1 MTNHPKDMNGAES
14 VVRSLHSAGVEVCFA
29 NPGTSEMQF
38 VDALDRTKLM
48 HCVLGLF
55 EGVVTGAADGYAR
68 MAGKPAVTLLHLAPG
83 FANAAANLHNARKA
97 RVPMVNLVG
106 DHALRHQKY
115 DAPLSADVEGA
126 CAPFSDWVRAGRSAG
141 SFAADAME
149 ALRVA
154 KGTPGRVATLIA
166 PADIGWDEGGK
177 IAAEIAPDGPAPL
190 DEDALN
196 AAVRALEG
204 GGKTVIIAGNAVLE
218 DVAALAVLQGIADQT
233 GAQILAPTSNRRMER
248 GQGRVPI
255 TKIPYPINDALA
267 CLAPYSHAIL
277 VESVP
282 PVAFFAYPGKPSL
295 LLPEACNIVTLTG
308 LDGDG
313 PMALAA
319 LADRIGAKPGK
330 VRDTAMPARP
340 GAGAITLKNI
350 AAALANALPN
360 DAIIIDEA
368 VSSSASTFA
377 AGDAAKPSSWLALTG
392 GSIGIGIPLSTGA
405 AIARPDRPVI
415 TLQADGSAMYTIQGL
430 WTQAREGSNV
440 TTIILA
446 NRAYEILKSELHNVG
461 AQPGEDA
468 LSMLNLDRPELDFVA
483 LARGMGVPGRRVED
497 IQDLMRAIEDAAAE
511 PGPFLI
517 EAMI

>member
-1 MTNHPKDMNGAES
+1 MTDHPEKMNGAES
-14 VVRSLHSAGVEVCFA
+14 VVRSLNSAGVDVCFA

-48 HCVLGLF
+48 RCVLGLS

-68 MAGKPAVTLLHLAPG
+68 MAEKPAVTLLHLAPG

-115 DAPLSADVEGA
+115 DAPLSADVAGA
-126 CAPFSDWVRAGRSAG
+126 CAPFSDWVHSGRDAG

-154 KGTPGRVATLIA
+154 KGAPGQIATLIA

-177 IAAEIAPDGPAPL
+177 IAAETPPDGPVPL
-190 DEDALN
+190 DENALN
-196 AAVRALEG
+196 NALRALESG
-204 GGKTVIIAGNAVLE
+204 DKTVIIVANSVLE
-218 DVAALAVLQGIADQT
+218 DVAALDLLQGIADKT
-233 GAQILAPTSNRRMER
+233 GADILAPTSNRRMER
-248 GQGRVPI
+248 GLGRVAI
-255 TKIPYPINDALA
+255 SKIPYPIDAALD
-267 CLAPYSHAIL
+267 CLAPYGRAIL

-295 LLPEACNIVTLTG
+295 LLPADCDIVTLAG

-313 PMALAA
+313 PNALAA
-319 LADRIGAKPGK
+319 LADRIGAKPSTA
-330 VRDTAMPARP
+330 RDTALPERP
-340 GAGAITLKNI
+340 QAGPITLKNI
-350 AAALANALPN
+350 AAALSNVFPE
-360 DAIIIDEA
+360 DAIVVDEA
-368 VSSSASTFA
+368 ISSGGDAFA
-377 AGDAAKPSSWLALTG
+377 AGDSAKPNSWLALTG

-405 AIARPDRPVI
+405 AIACPDRPVI

-446 NRAYEILKSELHNVG
+446 NQSYEILKGELHNVG
-461 AQPGEDA
+461 AQPGADA

-483 LARGMGVPGRRVED
+483 LARGMGVPGRRVD
-497 IQDLMRAIEDAAAE
+497 DVRDLMRAIEEAAAE